1 MTLIFLDS
9 NIDFRFVVEASWA
22 KIVDGVDG
30 GTKCGNY
37 GAANSPRCGKV
48 RNTVKVRVK
57 SFSSFFLK

>member
-48 RNTVKVRVK
+48 RKTVKVRE
-57 SFSSFFLK
+57 